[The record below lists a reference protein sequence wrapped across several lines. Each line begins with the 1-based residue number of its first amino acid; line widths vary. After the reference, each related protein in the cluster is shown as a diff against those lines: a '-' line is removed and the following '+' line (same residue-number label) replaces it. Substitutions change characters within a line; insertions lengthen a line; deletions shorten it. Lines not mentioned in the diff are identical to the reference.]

1 MVPVWALFACWAG
14 GSALTGGEGAAQ
26 MAAQYPG
33 DGLHLA
39 EGIRLFEVLATM
51 DLLAARAAL
60 PSPTHSVCADN
71 EVRTQV
77 STGASSVPHDMY
89 TNVCINGLRHLCE

>member
-1 MVPVWALFACWAG
+1 MGALCLLG
-14 GSALTGGEGAAQ
+14 GRIGAHRGEGAAQ
-26 MAAQYPG
+26 IPVGYPG

-39 EGIRLFEVLATM
+39 DAFIFEVLATM
-51 DLLAARAAL
+51 ELLAARMAL
-60 PSPTHSVCADN
+60 PFPTHSVCAGN

-89 TNVCINGLRHLCE
+89 TNVYIN